1 MRAVKEE
8 QKAIANLLMREPLT
22 EAELEKKLRFSK
34 EKLGGVLAQMLEL
47 KLVSKDGASGKYSLK
62 QEIID
67 EVLKR
72 RKIAE
77 VDAFKIRLRVI
88 IDFQAIEKT
97 LLKKHTNKVIDSIK
111 KEKMFTIYS
120 IEKAKTAKDGE
131 MYSSF
136 IEVNLS
142 VKNFSSAIR
151 LLFYYG
157 ASSIEVLKPDRI
169 TFSQYEFQEGLM
181 DLATIFQSYSR
192 YFMEHLNKED
202 LNKFYEK
209 IYE

>member
-1 MRAVKEE
+1 MGAMQEE
-8 QKAIANLLMREPLT
+8 RKVVANLLMRESLA

-34 EKLGGVLAQMLEL
+34 EKLGEVLAQMLRL
-47 KLVSKDGASGKYSLK
+47 KLISKDGASKKYSLK

-77 VDAFKIRLRVI
+77 ADAFKIRLRVI

-97 LLKKHTNKVIDSIK
+97 LLKKHMDKVIDAIK
-111 KEKMFTIYS
+111 KEKMFTVYS
-120 IEKAKTAKDGE
+120 IERAKTAKDGE

-142 VKNFSSAIR
+142 VKNFSSVIR

-169 TFSQYEFQEGLM
+169 AFSQYEFQEGLM
-181 DLATIFQSYSR
+181 DLAAIFQSYSR

-202 LNKFYEK
+202 LDKFYKK